1 MALVYVIQVIAY
13 HGGGLKG
20 WRTVRKPSGEAY
32 SFDTYEA
39 AHAALQ
45 THFHNLREDITVR
58 VATMEADTARQVMQ
72 VAPTGPTSG
81 QTS

>member
-32 SFDTYEA
+32 SFDTPEA
-39 AHAALQ
+39 AQAALRS
-45 THFHNLREDITVR
+45 HFSNLREEVNVR
-58 VATMEADTARQVMQ
+58 VAAMDADMARQVMQ
-72 VAPTGPTSG
+72 VAPTDTTSE
-81 QTS
+81 SA